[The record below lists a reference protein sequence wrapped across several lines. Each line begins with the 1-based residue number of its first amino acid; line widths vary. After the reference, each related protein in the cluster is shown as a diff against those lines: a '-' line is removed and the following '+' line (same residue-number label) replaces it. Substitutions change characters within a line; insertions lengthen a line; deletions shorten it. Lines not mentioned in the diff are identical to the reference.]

1 MSTICQDL
9 NILGGGMFYN
19 NWEYCGVVSNCE
31 ELVGVTHRRLG
42 VQLHGAYLS
51 GIEATKAINRVIG

>member
-19 NWEYCGVVSNCE
+19 NWEYCGVVSDCE
-31 ELVGVTHRRLG
+31 ELVGVTLTGDDG
-42 VQLHGAYLS
+42 VGFF
-51 GIEATKAINRVIG
+51 EFFRVSFTNESTSSP